1 MTRWLFSG
9 GRCWKRPMS
18 KAEYVQ
24 WNFAYECLNERLWM
38 NIESTDI
45 IIFTPVENITSN
57 TYDNNGEQ
65 SK

>member
-1 MTRWLFSG
+1 MR
-9 GRCWKRPMS
+9 

-24 WNFAYECLNERLWM
+24 WNFAYERLNERLWM
-38 NIESTDI
+38 NIASTDI

-57 TYDNNGEQ
+57 TYDNNGEE